1 MLRYMTRTHLDSL
14 EALAGK
20 PLALPPPQRIP
31 SRRGG
36 TVEVWTLETVRAAIV
51 AAWLTQ

>member
-20 PLALPPPQRIP
+20 RLSLPPPRRIP

-36 TVEVWTLETVRAAIV
+36 TVEVWELETVRAAIL
-51 AAWLTQ
+51 AEWLTQ